1 MRHPDGSPVTD
12 VPVTVT
18 VSSEETP
25 WQGLTDQRGAVSPVF
40 NIRANAQVTVG
51 VSIPKAVQ
59 KIVTNLA
66 HIKRW
71 ILS

>member
-1 MRHPDGSPVTD
+1 MRHPDGSPATD
-12 VPVTVT
+12 VPVTIT
-18 VSSEETP
+18 VSSEQTP
-25 WQGLTDQRGAVSPVF
+25 WQGFTDQRGAVSPVF
-40 NIRANAQVTVG
+40 NIRTNAQVTVE

-66 HIKRW
+66 RIKRW